1 MDCFDTRMGNSICT
15 YRNPQILLNLL
26 TSRLQKIKNLLL
38 IFRMKS
44 VSRKAINQSVN
55 HFFLPDSVTHVH
67 FSYDIQKNNGI
78 GNT

>member
-1 MDCFDTRMGNSICT
+1 M
-15 YRNPQILLNLL
+15 
-26 TSRLQKIKNLLL
+26 SRLQKIKNLLL

-44 VSRKAINQSVN
+44 VSRKAIHQFVN